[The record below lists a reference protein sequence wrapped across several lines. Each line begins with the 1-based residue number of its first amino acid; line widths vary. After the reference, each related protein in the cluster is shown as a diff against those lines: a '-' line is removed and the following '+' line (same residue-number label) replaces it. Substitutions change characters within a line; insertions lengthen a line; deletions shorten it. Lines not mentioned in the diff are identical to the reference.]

1 MTTENPLE
9 GISADVLAII
19 GHTQQKEDVSNLPK
33 WKRNQVKRDKERV
46 KVTVDLTDYPQLARR
61 LRELAEDERCGTS
74 GMMIHLLVLGM
85 EHYREPIKRPSRSR
99 LYDYDIVPHNGF

>member
-61 LRELAEDERCGTS
+61 LRELAEGERCGTS